1 MSDLTLTKI
10 RMRNGVWEGR
20 ISGAGSQGARPDI
33 CVTHQDQPVEN
44 VRLGE
49 TETPG
54 IWDLAIAVPTHAVAD
69 GVQTFLILDAASD
82 TKLGD
87 FSLIAGEA
95 VSDDLRAE
103 VELLR
108 AELDMLKRA
117 FRRHCLETM

>member
-1 MSDLTLTKI
+1 MTELALTKL

-20 ISGAGSQGARPDI
+20 ISGANRGDKPDI
-33 CVTHQDQPVEN
+33 RVTYLDQPVTDVTLRESS
-44 VRLGE
+44 E
-49 TETPG
+49 PG
-54 IWDLAIAVPTHAVAD
+54 LWDISVTVPTHAIAD
-69 GVQTFLILDAASD
+69 GVHAFLIFDGQSY

-103 VELLR
+103 IELLR

-117 FRRHCLETM
+117 FRRHCLETT